1 MPGALIK
8 SPLPFP
14 IYEATTEVVVIQ
26 EIDTEDQGPQ
36 EIEVYSGMAVFD
48 RSSQHTFN
56 ADSKLTALSG
66 TIIIQG
72 DVQTIGN
79 LTAIQGYVKIYDD
92 EQRAIFRVSKPTA
105 MGVVF
110 STEIELV

>member
-1 MPGALIK
+1 MHGAVIK

-14 IYEATTEVVVIQ
+14 TYEATTLISVIQ

-48 RSSQHTFN
+48 QSSRHTFN
-56 ADSKLTALSG
+56 ADSKLKALSG
-66 TIIIQG
+66 TVIIQG
-72 DVQTIGN
+72 DVQTIGS
-79 LTAIQGYVKIYDD
+79 LAAIQGYVKIGD
-92 EQRAIFRVSKPTA
+92 EQRTIYRVSKPTA

-110 STEIELV
+110 STEIELQ